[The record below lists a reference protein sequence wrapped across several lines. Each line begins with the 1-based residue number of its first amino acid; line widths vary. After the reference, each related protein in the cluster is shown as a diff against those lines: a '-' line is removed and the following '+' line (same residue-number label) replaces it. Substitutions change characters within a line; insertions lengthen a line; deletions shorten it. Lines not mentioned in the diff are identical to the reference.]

1 MKSNSN
7 SKAKL
12 AVVLLFVVVFALG
25 ISALCVNVIY
35 ESVMKP
41 TDFVFED
48 VASGDGTGY
57 YRHNFNELSD
67 DEKKVYSVI
76 LKEIY
81 NMPEKIEIPELGNG
95 DLNRIFSALSLDNP
109 DLFCLGLNCS
119 VYTEGYKT
127 YFEPVYSMTKAEY
140 DSRLSQAKEI
150 INTIINGANSYTSVY
165 EKELYVHDYIINN
178 CIYSDIA
185 QSPLGNTIYGCLVEG
200 KASCEGYSRSFQ
212 YVMNMLNID
221 NRLMTGDSAEDGVN
235 YVGHMWN
242 YIVLEG
248 QGYFVDITWDDPKSE
263 TSVLRHT
270 YFNVDTD
277 DILLEHRV
285 EQSVPLTTANKFNY
299 FVYENAF
306 FENGAGEEFETTVSN
321 AVHTAIQRGY
331 QCVELRFSDASVM
344 EQARNSLFNEGVIY
358 NVYKDA
364 GVLQDL
370 TGAKVY
376 YSSDEGLNVIC
387 LFF

>member
-1 MKSNSN
+1 MKNNSKG
-7 SKAKL
+7 KAKL
-12 AVVLLFVVVFALG
+12 SVIILSVVVFALV
-25 ISALCVNVIY
+25 ISAICVNVIY
-35 ESVMKP
+35 ESLLKP
-41 TDFVFED
+41 TDFILES
-48 VASGDGTGY
+48 VASGDDTGY
-57 YRHNFNELSD
+57 YRHCFNELND

-76 LKEIY
+76 LKSIY
-81 NMPEKIEIPELGNG
+81 DMPEKIEIPALGEG
-95 DLNRIFSALSLDNP
+95 DLNKIFSALSMDNP

-140 DSRLSQAKEI
+140 DSRLSQSKEI
-150 INTIINGANSYTSVY
+150 INEIVNAANVFTSVY
-165 EKELYVHDYIINN
+165 EKELYVHDYLINN
-178 CIYSDIA
+178 CVYSDIT

-212 YVMNMLNID
+212 YIMNFLNVD
-221 NRLMTGDSAEDGVN
+221 NRLMTGVSAEDGVN
-235 YVGHMWN
+235 YIGHMWN
-242 YIVLEG
+242 YVVLDG
-248 QGYFVDITWDDPKSE
+248 QGYFVDVTWDDPKSE

-306 FENGAGEEFETTVSN
+306 FEIGAGEEFETAVTN
-321 AVHTAIQRGY
+321 AVYTASQRGY

-364 GVLQDL
+364 GILQDL
-370 TGAKVY
+370 SGAKVY
-376 YSSDEGLNVIC
+376 FSSDESLNVMC